1 MSPLNGMSQRRWSF
15 SYNLSGCDSVALW
28 GKSVV
33 FCYIGI
39 IHPRR
44 NIFGRIYS
52 LFSFTPQFLSVWEG
66 RSQWHTVRGHFRFH
80 REKLLRLMVV
90 IFPHTSSP
98 SSQPQA

>member
-44 NIFGRIYS
+44 KS
-52 LFSFTPQFLSVWEG
+52 LVEFIVCFLLLLSFCLCGKEGHNGTPCVAILGSIE
-66 RSQWHTVRGHFRFH
+66 RNC
-80 REKLLRLMVV
+80 LD
-90 IFPHTSSP
+90 
-98 SSQPQA
+98 